1 MLSGQTYSKWHNYME
16 PQLMFFQQINNELE
30 KIEAQELKH
39 EQDTP
44 RFKIWEVKHKSNI
57 QSLLNFISQNWNY

>member
-1 MLSGQTYSKWHNYME
+1 
-16 PQLMFFQQINNELE
+16 MFFQQINNELE

-44 RFKIWEVKHKSNI
+44 RFKT
-57 QSLLNFISQNWNY
+57 